1 MLDSLQKVCGS
12 ITHSAHPGNA
22 DWCARFQETV
32 WFVARNTSNLPCI
45 YRKRHVDT
53 PLSLRSQ
60 TIAASGGAIAAQQV
74 GSALGD
80 ILDGKFQ
87 AGSAVMCIA
96 KGNMAMR
103 FPMGDAVGE
112 PLLHFKS

>member
-1 MLDSLQKVCGS
+1 
-12 ITHSAHPGNA
+12 
-22 DWCARFQETV
+22 
-32 WFVARNTSNLPCI
+32 
-45 YRKRHVDT
+45 
-53 PLSLRSQ
+53 
-60 TIAASGGAIAAQQV
+60 
-74 GSALGD
+74 LGD

-112 PLLHFKS
+112 PLLHFTS